1 MQSHEVTAQPAF
13 TCRNLT
19 IETLEQGVKLSKVNN
34 KDTRP
39 MPIDVFLVSLSLSFN
54 LFHTLLQ
61 CFYC

>member
-1 MQSHEVTAQPAF
+1 MQSHEVTAQPTF

-39 MPIDVFLVSLSLSFN
+39 MPIDVFLVSL
-54 LFHTLLQ
+54 
-61 CFYC
+61 